1 MVMRFL
7 TSGESHGKC
16 LTAIIEGI
24 PSGFNIDED
33 FINSELKRR
42 QQGYGRGGRMKI
54 ENDEIEKINEI
65 EKDYIMKSKIF
76 FDSARK
82 TVDEVFPKHNNASK
96 AKLYIFNKI
105 LLIFKKN

>member
-1 MVMRFL
+1 MKNKDM
-7 TSGESHGKC
+7 
-16 LTAIIEGI
+16 
-24 PSGFNIDED
+24 NIDYD
-33 FINSELKRR
+33 YRKNIK
-42 QQGYGRGGRMKI
+42 KI